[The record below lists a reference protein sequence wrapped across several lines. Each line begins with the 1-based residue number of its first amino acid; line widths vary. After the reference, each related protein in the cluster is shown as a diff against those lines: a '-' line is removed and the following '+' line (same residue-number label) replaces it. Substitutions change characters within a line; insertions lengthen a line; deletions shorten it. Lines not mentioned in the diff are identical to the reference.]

1 MNRARIVRATAGF
14 VRERL
19 GGEASGHDAWHA
31 LRVHRTAV
39 RIARRERADA
49 FIVAL
54 AALLHDIADWK
65 AHGGDGEAG
74 PREAARWLARF
85 ALPRETVD
93 RVCAVLRDLSFKGA
107 GVREPRLSREGEI
120 VRDADRLDAIGAVG
134 IARAFAYG
142 GSRGRPIHDPALRPV
157 RHRTA
162 AAYLKSRGSTLNH
175 FHEKL
180 LLLRGR
186 MRTAAG
192 RRLAAGRDAFLRRF
206 LDRFH
211 REWDGRA

>member
-1 MNRARIVRATAGF
+1 MNRDRILRATADF
-14 VRERL
+14 VRARL
-19 GGEASGHDAWHA
+19 GGDASGHDAWHA
-31 LRVHRTAV
+31 LRVRRTAV
-39 RIARRERADA
+39 RIARRERADV
-49 FIVAL
+49 FVVAL

-65 AHGGDGEAG
+65 AHGGDPAAG
-74 PREAARWLARF
+74 PAAARRWLARF
-85 ALPRETVD
+85 ALPRATVD
-93 RVCAVLRDLSFKGA
+93 AVCAIVRDLSFKGA
-107 GVREPRLSREGEI
+107 GVREKRLSREGEI

-142 GSRGRPIHDPALRPV
+142 GSRGRPIHDPDARPV

-162 AAYLKSRGSTLNH
+162 AAYLKSRGSSLNH

-180 LLLRGR
+180 LLLKGR
-186 MRTAAG
+186 MRTASG
-192 RRLAAGRDAFLRRF
+192 RRLAAGRDAFMRRF